1 MTAIAKREID
11 DTPDECLESALI
23 PFDLDGLDELYCDIA
38 EIINE
43 NFILE
48 VEASK
53 ELVGKK
59 RVRQE

>member
-11 DTPDECLESALI
+11 ETATEYRESAPV
-23 PFDLDGLDELYCDIA
+23 PFDLGDLDELYDDIA

-53 ELVGKK
+53 GLVGKN
-59 RVRQE
+59 RDRR